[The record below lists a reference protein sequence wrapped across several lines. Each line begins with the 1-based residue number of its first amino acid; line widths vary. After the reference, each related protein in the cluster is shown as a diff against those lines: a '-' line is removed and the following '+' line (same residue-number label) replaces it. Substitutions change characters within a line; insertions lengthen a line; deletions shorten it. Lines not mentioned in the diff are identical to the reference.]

1 MAWHVIQHDRGSGS
15 NGRPTWRVHEGDLLQ
30 QPVVALRALKLGQE
44 AAAKL
49 PGIKGRR
56 KGHAGRSNRSNK
68 QLVQAKGRHAR
79 AAGHHGMQRVGPG
92 RVGGS
97 RKRRQAGR
105 QAGSTWASPV
115 NGLSGWTTR
124 VLPGVRR
131 SSGPCI
137 TTTNLRQQ
145 QRQRLG
151 RSSAVV
157 SASRMV

>member
-1 MAWHVIQHDRGSGS
+1 MQEGQTDQTNSWCKPKAGTPGQQATTAWRESG
-15 NGRPTWRVHEGDLLQ
+15 
-30 QPVVALRALKLGQE
+30 
-44 AAAKL
+44 
-49 PGIKGRR
+49 
-56 KGHAGRSNRSNK
+56 
-68 QLVQAKGRHAR
+68 AR
-79 AAGHHGMQRVGPG
+79 AGG
-92 RVGGS
+92 RQQ
-97 RKRRQAGR
+97 KTQAGR
-105 QAGSTWASPV
+105 TWASPV